1 MYKRMWIFVEGEHD
15 SVFAKGALLPILKK
29 GYDFV
34 DTWQYAQEA
43 PKKVIDF
50 LRAMKPMQADC
61 LFLADI
67 DDSPC
72 VTAKNSVLME
82 RFREALEPSD
92 VVVVVKEIESWYLAG
107 ADDEVCRALRIAS
120 LSRTDHTT
128 KEQFQAM
135 MPERFKDSVVD
146 FMREVLGRFRL
157 DIARSK
163 NQSFCYL
170 MDKLEARL
178 KEA

>member
-15 SVFAKGALLPILKK
+15 SIFAKGVLLPILKK

-34 DTWQYAQEA
+34 DTWEYAREA

-50 LRAMKPMQADC
+50 LRAMKPMRADC

-72 VTAKNSVLME
+72 VTAKKSVLME
-82 RFREALEPSD
+82 RFREALETSD

-107 ADDEVCRALRIAS
+107 ADDEVCRALRITS

-128 KEQFQAM
+128 KEQFRAM

-146 FMREVLGRFRL
+146 FMTEIVGRFRL
-157 DIARSK
+157 DVAKSK
-163 NQSFCYL
+163 NRSFCYL
-170 MDKLEARL
+170 MDRLETQSKKA
-178 KEA
+178 

>member
-1 MYKRMWIFVEGEHD
+1 MWIFVEGEHD
-15 SVFAKGALLPILKK
+15 SIFAKGVLLPILRK

-34 DTWQYAQEA
+34 DTWEYAQEA
-43 PKKVIDF
+43 PKKVVDF
-50 LRAMKPMQADC
+50 LRAMKPMKADC

-67 DDSPC
+67 NDSPC
-72 VTAKNSVLME
+72 VTAKKSALTE
-82 RFREALEPSD
+82 KFREALEPSD

-146 FMREVLGRFRL
+146 FMTEILGRFRL
-157 DIARSK
+157 DIAKTKNRS
-163 NQSFCYL
+163 FDYL
-170 MDKLEARL
+170 MDKLEARS
-178 KEA
+178 ERA